1 MKVYATGGTQ
11 EEAIEL
17 RRFCDQKGW
26 EMKLMDRL
34 GRPGVSYDVQKVL
47 NAYRE
52 LKKMRVTARGLG
64 MNPGPVYRI
73 LKEAGVLE
81 FQTKK

>member
-1 MKVYATGGTQ
+1 MKVYVTEGS
-11 EEAIEL
+11 EEETTEL
-17 RRFCDQKGW
+17 RKICIQNGW
-26 EMKLMDRL
+26 EMKPMNRL
-34 GRPGVSYDVQKVL
+34 GRPKIGYDVQKVL

-52 LKKMRVTARGLG
+52 LKKIRATARRLG

-81 FQTKK
+81 FQTKR